1 MIPKE
6 AKDGE
11 PISYQAL
18 LDKNRDLT
26 EENHSLQE
34 ELQRLK
40 VCLEEAEGLRH
51 VGEALIESEEEYRV
65 FFENSIDAIILALP
79 DGTIYAA
86 NPSACKIFG
95 MTEEEI
101 IKAGRN
107 GLVDTQD
114 PGLELHLEERA
125 RTGKFK
131 GEINFRRKD
140 GTIFPG
146 EVSTEIFKDKNGF
159 FKAYAIIRDITKRK
173 TAEDALRKSEERYRT
188 LFTNI
193 TEGFVLAEII
203 YNKDGKPYDYRYL
216 EANPAFERNTGIK
229 REQILGRTM
238 MEVFPNVNAKQV
250 EKSLELVFTG
260 KSAHFEIFSQR
271 LHKHFDI
278 HVFSFEKGK
287 IAIIFRDITERKQM
301 EEKTRQRSEEIE
313 TIMEVVPAAILIG
326 HDPQCYNITG
336 NIMANELCEAQT
348 GENISANTTPV
359 RRYFHEGRELAADEL
374 PMQKA
379 ALKNIDVRDEEIDV
393 LLPDGEWI
401 TAIGSAS
408 PLHDENGNVRGSVAA
423 FMDITERKK
432 AGAKLKET
440 LDNLEELV
448 KQRTAELEEAYNSL
462 KESEKG
468 LAKAQKMAHIGSWDW
483 NLLTDKIYWSDEMYR
498 IFGLKPQ
505 EFDVTFDKV
514 LNYIHPDDRDYLIDA
529 HKGALKGKKPSSLIE
544 FRIISA
550 NGEERV
556 IHGLTEVIFN
566 EENKPVRIRGTN
578 QDITERKKAEE
589 ALCASEERY
598 RCLYK
603 NSLDGI
609 LLTKPDGTVLSAN
622 LAACSLFDMT
632 EDEVIK
638 AGREGLVVKD
648 ERLKAALE
656 ERELKG
662 HSKAELKYI
671 RKDGS
676 IFIAE
681 ISTGL
686 FSDIDGNIN
695 ASTIVRDVTER
706 KQAEEALS
714 RERSLL
720 ESVMQTTDVL
730 LVLLDPQFNFLRVNA
745 AYAETCRLKP
755 EEMVGKNH
763 FALYPDA
770 ENEAIFRKVRDT
782 GKGVFYKDKPF
793 VYPDQPERGVTYWDW
808 SLAPVKN
815 SCGDVESLV
824 LSLRE
829 TTKYK
834 RAEEELRESE
844 ERFRTVIENSRDGI
858 NMLDLKTGRYVLMS
872 PAQVEMTGFTAEEI
886 NNISAEEVY
895 ERVHPQDRDV
905 SISQQKLVAAGIDTP
920 STVEYRWKVKS
931 GEYRWFSDSRK
942 LVRDAQGNPIA
953 LVGISRDITERK
965 QAEEALCR
973 SKEQYQTLFN
983 SISEGFANCKAIY
996 DESGTLCDLLVLEIN
1011 PAGAR
1016 ISGIEWEAQIGKTW
1030 REMCPDADEHLFEI
1044 YQKVDRTGASIQ
1056 FDSFNNITGRWYIAQ
1071 IDRVEKGQFAI
1082 TFRDI
1087 TEKKEAQE
1095 ALAKIET
1102 ARKKEI
1108 HHRIKNNLQV
1118 ISSLLDLAAEKFRN
1132 KNYIGSDEVLEAFR
1146 ESQNRVMSIAFIH
1159 KELHEGGGLNKL
1171 NFSLY
1176 LQKLA
1181 ENLFQ
1186 TYRVGNADTSLK
1198 LDLEKDVFFDT
1209 DTAVPLGMIVNEL
1222 VSNSFKYAFT
1232 DNNRGAIQ
1240 IRLFS
1245 EETRNEE
1252 KNKEELAG
1260 KSTRYT
1266 LIVSDNGAGIPENID
1281 LENSS
1286 TLGLQL
1292 VSILV
1297 DQLDGS
1303 IELKRDNGTEFIIK
1317 INIEE
1322 KEI

>member
-1 MIPKE
+1 MIPEE
-6 AKDGE
+6 AKDEE

-18 LDKNRDLT
+18 LDKNHDLI

-40 VCLEEAEGLRH
+40 ACQDEAEGLRH

-101 IKAGRN
+101 IKTGRN

-125 RTGKFK
+125 RTGNFK

-146 EVSTEIFKDKNGF
+146 EVSTGIFKDKNGF
-159 FKAYAIIRDITKRK
+159 FKAYAIIRDIIKRK

-193 TEGFVLAEII
+193 TEGFILAEVIC
-203 YNKDGKPYDYRYL
+203 NKDGKPYDYRYL
-216 EANPAFERNTGIK
+216 EVNPAFERNTGIK
-229 REQILGRTM
+229 REQVLGRTM
-238 MEVFPNVNAKQV
+238 REMFPNVNAKKV

-260 KSAHFEIFSQR
+260 KSTHFDVLSQL
-271 LHKHFDI
+271 LHKHFDTY
-278 HVFSFEKGK
+278 VFRLEERK
-287 IAIIFRDITERKQM
+287 IVIIFMDITERKQM
-301 EEKTRQRSEEIE
+301 EEKTRQRAEEIE

-326 HDPQCYNITG
+326 HDLQCYNITG
-336 NIMANELCEAQT
+336 NRMANELCEAQT
-348 GENISANTTPV
+348 GENISANATPV
-359 RRYFHEGRELAADEL
+359 RRYFHNGHELAADEL

-379 ALKNIDVRDEEIDV
+379 AFKDIDVRDEEIDV

-423 FMDITERKK
+423 FMDITGRKK
-432 AGAKLKET
+432 AEAKLKET
-440 LDNLEELV
+440 LDNLEELI
-448 KQRTAELEEAYNSL
+448 KQRTSELEKAYNSL
-462 KESEKG
+462 KESERG
-468 LAKAQKMAHIGSWDW
+468 LAEAQKMAHIGSWGW

-505 EFDVTFDKV
+505 EFDISFDKV
-514 LNYIHPDDRDYLIDA
+514 LNYIHPGDRGYLVNA

-550 NGEERV
+550 NGEEKV

-598 RCLYK
+598 RCLYE

-609 LLTKPDGTVLSAN
+609 LLTKPDGAVLSAN
-622 LAACSLFDMT
+622 PAACSLFGMT

-648 ERLKAALE
+648 ERLKATLE

-686 FSDIDGNIN
+686 FSDIDGSIN
-695 ASTIVRDVTER
+695 ASIIVRDVTER
-706 KQAEEALS
+706 KQAEEALN
-714 RERSLL
+714 RERNLL
-720 ESVMQTTDVL
+720 ESVMQATDVM

-763 FALYPDA
+763 FALYPNA
-770 ENEAIFRKVRDT
+770 ENEAIFREVRDT
-782 GKGVFYKDKPF
+782 GNGVFYKDKPF
-793 VYPDQPERGVTYWDW
+793 VFPDQPERGVTYWDW

-815 SCGDVESLV
+815 SCEDVEGLV
-824 LSLRE
+824 FSARE

-834 RAEEELRESE
+834 RAEEALKESE

-858 NMLDLKTGRYVLMS
+858 NMLDLKTGRYALMS
-872 PAQVEMTGFTAEEI
+872 PAQVEMTGYTAEEI

-895 ERVHPQDRDV
+895 EHIHPEDRIV
-905 SISQQKLVAAGIDTP
+905 SISQQKLVTAGIDTP

-931 GEYRWFSDSRK
+931 GKYRWFSDSRK
-942 LVRDAQGNPIA
+942 LVRDAQGNPVA

-965 QAEEALCR
+965 QAEEALRR

-996 DESGTLCDLLVLEIN
+996 DESGRLCDLLVLEIN

-1016 ISGIEWEAQIGKTW
+1016 TQVLSGKHKLVKPGMKCALMQKNICLRFINKLTRPG
-1030 REMCPDADEHLFEI
+1030 HL
-1044 YQKVDRTGASIQ
+1044 
-1056 FDSFNNITGRWYIAQ
+1056 
-1071 IDRVEKGQFAI
+1071 
-1082 TFRDI
+1082 
-1087 TEKKEAQE
+1087 
-1095 ALAKIET
+1095 
-1102 ARKKEI
+1102 
-1108 HHRIKNNLQV
+1108 
-1118 ISSLLDLAAEKFRN
+1118 SSLR
-1132 KNYIGSDEVLEAFR
+1132 VLT
-1146 ESQNRVMSIAFIH
+1146 I
-1159 KELHEGGGLNKL
+1159 
-1171 NFSLY
+1171 
-1176 LQKLA
+1176 
-1181 ENLFQ
+1181 
-1186 TYRVGNADTSLK
+1186 
-1198 LDLEKDVFFDT
+1198 
-1209 DTAVPLGMIVNEL
+1209 
-1222 VSNSFKYAFT
+1222 
-1232 DNNRGAIQ
+1232 
-1240 IRLFS
+1240 
-1245 EETRNEE
+1245 
-1252 KNKEELAG
+1252 
-1260 KSTRYT
+1260 
-1266 LIVSDNGAGIPENID
+1266 
-1281 LENSS
+1281 
-1286 TLGLQL
+1286 
-1292 VSILV
+1292 
-1297 DQLDGS
+1297 
-1303 IELKRDNGTEFIIK
+1303 
-1317 INIEE
+1317 
-1322 KEI
+1322 

>member
-11 PISYQAL
+11 PVSYQAL

-95 MTEEEI
+95 MIEEEI

-173 TAEDALRKSEERYRT
+173 MAEDALRKSEERYRT

-216 EANPAFERNTGIK
+216 EVNPAFERNTGIK

-238 MEVFPNVNAKQV
+238 LEVFPNVNAKQV
-250 EKSLELVFTG
+250 EKPLELVFTG
-260 KSAHFEIFSQR
+260 KSAHFEVFSQL
-271 LHKHFDI
+271 LHKHFDT

-287 IAIIFRDITERKQM
+287 IAIIFRDITERKQL
-301 EEKTRQRSEEIE
+301 EEKTRQRAEEIE
-313 TIMEVVPAAILIG
+313 TVMEVVPAAILIG
-326 HDPQCYNITG
+326 HDPQCYKITG
-336 NIMANELCEAQT
+336 NRMANELCEAQT

-359 RRYFHEGRELAADEL
+359 RRYFHEGHELAADEL

-379 ALKNIDVRDEEIDV
+379 VLKNIDVRDEEIDM

-408 PLHDENGNVRGSVAA
+408 PLHDENGNARGSVAA

-432 AGAKLKET
+432 AEAKLKET

-505 EFDVTFDKV
+505 EFDVSFDKV

-529 HKGALKGKKPSSLIE
+529 HKGALKGEKSGNLIE

-550 NGEERV
+550 NGEEKV
-556 IHGLTEVIFN
+556 IHGLTEVTFN
-566 EENKPVRIRGTN
+566 EENKPVRIRGTD

-589 ALCASEERY
+589 ALRVSEERY

-730 LVLLDPQFNFLRVNA
+730 LVLLDPQFNFLWVNA

-793 VYPDQPERGVTYWDW
+793 VFPDQPERGVTYWDW

-829 TTKYK
+829 TTKHK
-834 RAEEELRESE
+834 RAEEALRESE

-858 NMLDLKTGRYVLMS
+858 NMLDLKTGHYVLMS

-895 ERVHPQDRDV
+895 ERVHPEDRDV
-905 SISQQKLVAAGIDTP
+905 SIVQQKLVAAGIDTP

-931 GEYRWFSDSRK
+931 GEYRF
-942 LVRDAQGNPIA
+942 
-953 LVGISRDITERK
+953 
-965 QAEEALCR
+965 
-973 SKEQYQTLFN
+973 
-983 SISEGFANCKAIY
+983 
-996 DESGTLCDLLVLEIN
+996 
-1011 PAGAR
+1011 
-1016 ISGIEWEAQIGKTW
+1016 
-1030 REMCPDADEHLFEI
+1030 
-1044 YQKVDRTGASIQ
+1044 
-1056 FDSFNNITGRWYIAQ
+1056 
-1071 IDRVEKGQFAI
+1071 
-1082 TFRDI
+1082 
-1087 TEKKEAQE
+1087 
-1095 ALAKIET
+1095 
-1102 ARKKEI
+1102 
-1108 HHRIKNNLQV
+1108 
-1118 ISSLLDLAAEKFRN
+1118 
-1132 KNYIGSDEVLEAFR
+1132 
-1146 ESQNRVMSIAFIH
+1146 
-1159 KELHEGGGLNKL
+1159 
-1171 NFSLY
+1171 
-1176 LQKLA
+1176 
-1181 ENLFQ
+1181 
-1186 TYRVGNADTSLK
+1186 
-1198 LDLEKDVFFDT
+1198 
-1209 DTAVPLGMIVNEL
+1209 
-1222 VSNSFKYAFT
+1222 
-1232 DNNRGAIQ
+1232 
-1240 IRLFS
+1240 
-1245 EETRNEE
+1245 
-1252 KNKEELAG
+1252 
-1260 KSTRYT
+1260 
-1266 LIVSDNGAGIPENID
+1266 
-1281 LENSS
+1281 
-1286 TLGLQL
+1286 
-1292 VSILV
+1292 
-1297 DQLDGS
+1297 
-1303 IELKRDNGTEFIIK
+1303 
-1317 INIEE
+1317 
-1322 KEI
+1322 

>member
-1 MIPKE
+1 MIPNE
-6 AKDGE
+6 AKDEE

-40 VCLEEAEGLRH
+40 ARLEEAKGLSH
-51 VGEALIESEEEYRV
+51 VGEALRESEEKYRV
-65 FFENSIDAIILALP
+65 FFENSIDAIILALL

-107 GLVDTQD
+107 GLVDAQD

-146 EVSTEIFKDKNGF
+146 EVSTGIFKDKNGF

-188 LFTNI
+188 LFTNM
-193 TEGFVLAEII
+193 TEGFILAEII

-216 EANPAFERNTGIK
+216 EVNPAFERNTGIK
-229 REQILGRTM
+229 REQILGSTM
-238 MEVFPNVNAKQV
+238 LEVFPNVNTKQV

-260 KSAHFEIFSQR
+260 KSAHFEVFSQL

-278 HVFSFEKGK
+278 HVFGLEERK
-287 IAIIFRDITERKQM
+287 IAIIFMDITERKQM

-336 NIMANELCEAQT
+336 NRMANELCEAQT
-348 GENISANTTPV
+348 GENISANATPI
-359 RRYFHEGRELAADEL
+359 RRYFHNGHELAANEL

-379 ALKNIDVRDEEIDV
+379 AFKDIDVRDEEIDV
-393 LLPDGEWI
+393 LLSDGEWI

-423 FMDITERKK
+423 FMVITERKK
-432 AGAKLKET
+432 AEARLKET

-448 KQRTAELEEAYNSL
+448 KQRTAELNKAYNSL
-462 KESEKG
+462 KESERG
-468 LAKAQKMAHIGSWDW
+468 LAEAQKMAHIGSWDW
-483 NLLTDKIYWSDEMYR
+483 NLLTGKIYWSDEMYR

-505 EFDVTFDKV
+505 EFEISFDEI
-514 LNYIHPDDRDYLIDA
+514 LNYIHPGDRDYLIDA
-529 HKGALKGKKPSSLIE
+529 YKRALKGGKSGNLIE

-550 NGEERV
+550 NGEEKV
-556 IHGLTEVIFN
+556 IHGLTEVTFN
-566 EENKPVRIRGTN
+566 EENKPVRIRGTD

-589 ALCASEERY
+589 ALRASEERY
-598 RCLYK
+598 RSLYE

-622 LAACSLFDMT
+622 PTACNLFGMT

-662 HSKAELKYI
+662 QAKAELKYI

-681 ISTGL
+681 ISSGL
-686 FSDIDGNIN
+686 FTDIDGSIK
-695 ASTIVRDVTER
+695 ASIIVRDITER
-706 KQAEEALS
+706 KQAEEA
-714 RERSLL
+714 
-720 ESVMQTTDVL
+720 
-730 LVLLDPQFNFLRVNA
+730 
-745 AYAETCRLKP
+745 
-755 EEMVGKNH
+755 
-763 FALYPDA
+763 
-770 ENEAIFRKVRDT
+770 
-782 GKGVFYKDKPF
+782 
-793 VYPDQPERGVTYWDW
+793 
-808 SLAPVKN
+808 
-815 SCGDVESLV
+815 
-824 LSLRE
+824 
-829 TTKYK
+829 
-834 RAEEELRESE
+834 LRESE

-858 NMLDLKTGRYVLMS
+858 NMLDLKTGSYVLMS

-895 ERVHPQDRDV
+895 ERVHPQDRDL

-942 LVRDAQGNPIA
+942 LVRDTQGNPIA
-953 LVGISRDITERK
+953 LVGISRYITVRKQAEEKIRNLANIVESSNDAIITNSLEGIITSWNKGAEQIYGYLAEEALGKNISILEPEDLKGEIKQLNDKIKQGKRVLHYETLRLKKDGTKINVSVALSPVFDIHGKLTAISVIARDITERK
-965 QAEEALCR
+965 KAEEALYK

-996 DESGTLCDLLVLEIN
+996 DEHGTLCDLLILDIN

-1016 ISGIEWEAQIGKTW
+1016 ILGNEREAQIGKTW
-1030 REMCPDADEHLFEI
+1030 REMCPDEKEHLFEA
-1044 YQKVDRTGASIQ
+1044 YQKVDQTGASIQ
-1056 FDSFNNITGRWYIAQ
+1056 FESFNNVTGRWYIAQ
-1071 IDRVEKGQFAI
+1071 VDRTKKGQFAI
-1082 TFRDI
+1082 IFRDI

-1132 KNYIGSDEVLEAFR
+1132 KNYIDSDEVFEAFR

-1159 KELHEGGGLNKL
+1159 KELHEGGGLNTL

-1186 TYRVGNADTSLK
+1186 TYRVGHSGISLD
-1198 LDLEKDVFFDT
+1198 LDLENDVFFDI
-1209 DTAVPLGMIVNEL
+1209 DVAVPLGMIVNEL
-1222 VSNSFKYAFT
+1222 VSNSFKYAFSGSNKGT
-1232 DNNRGAIQ
+1232 IQ
-1240 IRLFS
+1240 IKLFS
-1245 EETRNEE
+1245 EEAKDELN
-1252 KNKEELAG
+1252 NKEELTG

-1266 LIVSDNGAGIPENID
+1266 LIVSDNGVGIPENID
-1281 LENSS
+1281 LESSS

-1297 DQLDGS
+1297 DQLDGR
-1303 IELKRDNGTEFIIK
+1303 IELKSDNGTEFNIK
-1317 INIEE
+1317 LNIEE